1 MFVVILLALATVA
14 LAAPSTDAPLRDAPL
29 RDALRERTE
38 ALRNSRDVRP
48 GGGVIAARRLIPEF
62 YESRGF
68 APVWTD
74 ADRRHALLTT
84 VRDSVS
90 HGLDPADYQIDVL
103 DRVADAAGR
112 DPRKMADRELL
123 FTEALIRLVYHL
135 RFGKIDPRE
144 LYPEWNFSRSL
155 GAVQPVQALEALVRA
170 DSLHDAVERYAPQ
183 LESYRRLRGA
193 LAAYR
198 AIEARGGWPAL
209 RPGPTLRPGERDAR
223 VAALRAR
230 LAASADYV
238 PSGTP
243 EPDLFDDGLRTAVIA
258 FQSHHGLEPDGAVGR
273 LTLAALQIDVGRRIE
288 QIRVNL
294 ERLRWV
300 AQDIEGDYL
309 IVDIA
314 GFSARLY
321 LDNRLAWQ
329 SRVVVGRPYRKTPT
343 FRAVMQYLVLNP
355 KWVVPPTI
363 LREDVVPKVLRDARY
378 LAEND
383 MRVVDGSGRAIAPAA
398 ITWAR
403 YRDGGFPYQIIQA
416 PGAENPL
423 GRIKFMLPNEYSV
436 YLHDTPSKALFGRSE
451 RAFSSGCIRLERP
464 LELAVLLL
472 DDPAQ
477 WNAEALQKAIE
488 TGETRTVPVERR
500 VPVMIL
506 YHTVEVGDDGKA
518 SFRPDLYDRDAEIS
532 AALARPFRFSPV
544 GRATKAR

>member
-1 MFVVILLALATVA
+1 MLALILLALATA
-14 LAAPSTDAPLRDAPL
+14 AIAAPLADGLL
-29 RDALRERTE
+29 RDALRERAE
-38 ALRNSRDVRP
+38 ALRNGGDVRP
-48 GGGVIAARRLIPEF
+48 GGGVIAARRVIPEF

-68 APVWTD
+68 APAWAD
-74 ADRRHALLTT
+74 ADRRSALLTT
-84 VRDSVS
+84 VRDSAS

-103 DRVADAAGR
+103 RKLADEAGS
-112 DPRKMADRELL
+112 DPLKMADCELL

-135 RFGKIDPRE
+135 RFGKVDPRE

-155 GAVQPVQALEALVRA
+155 GAVRSVQALEALVRA

-183 LESYRRLRGA
+183 LESYRRLRNA
-193 LAAYR
+193 LSAYQ

-209 RPGPTLRPGERDAR
+209 RPGPTLRAGEHDAR

-230 LAASADYV
+230 LAASGDYV
-238 PSGTP
+238 SSGTP
-243 EPDLFDDGLRTAVIA
+243 QPDLFDDGLRTAVIA

-273 LTLAALQIDVGRRIE
+273 RTLAELQVDVGRRIE

-363 LREDVVPKVLRDARY
+363 LREDVVPNVLRDARY

-383 MRVVDGSGRAIAPAA
+383 MRVVDGAGRTIAPAA
-398 ITWAR
+398 INWAR
-403 YRDGGFPYQIIQA
+403 YRNGGFPYQIVQA

-436 YLHDTPSKALFGRSE
+436 YLHDTPSRALFGRSE

-472 DDPAQ
+472 DDPEQ

-488 TGETRTVPVERR
+488 IGETRTVPVERR

-506 YHTVEVGDDGKA
+506 YHTVEVGDDGTTD
-518 SFRPDLYDRDAEIS
+518 FRPDLYDRDAEVS
-532 AALARPFRFSPV
+532 AALARPFRFSTA
-544 GRATKAR
+544 GRAGNVR